1 MSTVAGKALLGTPMD
16 PSPAASETMVAVARN
31 HGVSPFRQMR
41 EMASMRFG
49 PGKLANH
56 EYYSTGVFDP
66 EISIEDKKRYVGKI
80 GSYEINVAAS
90 PLKLTETRAFLRDK
104 VMYTSLLRQLDL
116 PTTETQAVAH
126 TSRMFGSL
134 PVLRT
139 VSDVED
145 FLRNTAR
152 YPLFVKPCEGA
163 GSVGSALIKSC
174 DADVLAL
181 GNGQH
186 ADVNGFAQEVVED
199 YPEGFIFQT
208 TVKQHPDLVQMT
220 GEAVGTMRVV
230 TTRDET
236 GIAPLYTVWKIP
248 SPRAMSDN
256 FWQSGSMVALI
267 DDQTGQVQKC
277 NIGSGLNAKLLD
289 KHPVSDMAFEGFQI
303 PHWDQIQRVAC
314 EGHGLFPEFGIVG
327 WDIAVGPDGPII
339 IECNDNP
346 FHVLWQLAA
355 GQGIKTPAFQARL
368 NAANSESQSILRG
381 KIDTFQAREK
391 AKRGK
396 S

>member
-1 MSTVAGKALLGTPMD
+1 MSTVAEKALLCAPAD

-41 EMASMRFG
+41 EMAAMRFG

-66 EISIEDKKRYVGKI
+66 EISVEDKKRYVGKI

-90 PLKLTETRAFLRDK
+90 PMKLTESRAFLRDK
-104 VMYTSLLRQLDL
+104 VMYTSLLKQLDL
-116 PTTETQAVAH
+116 PTTETQAVVH
-126 TSRMFGSL
+126 SDRMFGSL
-134 PVLRT
+134 PVLRR
-139 VSDVED
+139 VADVEG
-145 FLRNTAR
+145 FLRNAAR

-174 DADVLAL
+174 DGDVLSL
-181 GNGQH
+181 GNGRQ
-186 ADVNGFAQEVVED
+186 ADVAGFAQEVVED

-208 TVKQHPDLVQMT
+208 AVAQHPDLVQMT

-230 TTRDET
+230 TTRDES

-267 DDQTGQVQKC
+267 DDETGKVKRC
-277 NIGSGLNAKLLD
+277 NIGSGLNAKLLEN
-289 KHPVSDMAFEGFQI
+289 HPVSNMQFEGFQV
-303 PHWDQIQRVAC
+303 PHWDQIQRIAC

-346 FHVLWQLAA
+346 YHVLWQLAA
-355 GQGIKTPAFQARL
+355 GQGIKTPAFEARL
-368 NAANSESQSILRG
+368 KAANAQSQSILRN

-391 AKRGK
+391 AKRRK